1 MIGDSF
7 SFSDP
12 FSDTNYQMK
21 LNIQC
26 VNLSSSSS
34 RGHRIASIC
43 WFSGRVPQ
51 SRKRP
56 VLAICYENGRVQI
69 MRNENDDGKEL
80 GHQE

>member
-1 MIGDSF
+1 
-7 SFSDP
+7 
-12 FSDTNYQMK
+12 MK
-21 LNIQC
+21 LHIQC
-26 VNLSSSSS
+26 VSITGGSSS

-69 MRNENDDGKEL
+69 MRNENDDGGL
-80 GHQE
+80 